1 MLAGGALTKRF
12 GATLAV
18 DDVSIAVAPGETLA
32 LIGRSGSGKSTL
44 ARLLAC
50 LIAPDAGVVMCDG
63 AAIVRAGSAFR
74 RAVQFLPQDVDRA
87 LNPAHTVASL
97 LARPLRLHG
106 IGRDA
111 RERAAL
117 AVAALARVGLDPALA
132 GRYPHE
138 LSGGQRQ
145 RVALARMLA
154 LGPRTLILDEPF
166 SALDVATTVE
176 ILALLRRLQDE
187 AGFGC
192 LLVTHDIAVAAAF
205 AHRLAV
211 MQAGRLVES
220 GVAAHVLAEPQHEET
235 RALAGARP
243 LAALGALPT

>member
-1 MLAGGALTKRF
+1 MLAGGQLSKRF

-18 DDVSIAVAPGETLA
+18 DDVSLAVAPGETLA

-50 LIAPDAGVVMCDG
+50 LIAPDAGVVTCDG
-63 AAIVRAGSAFR
+63 APVPAGAGLAFR

-87 LNPAHTVASL
+87 LNPAHTVATL
-97 LARPLRLHG
+97 LARPMRLHA
-106 IGRDA
+106 IGDDA
-111 RERAAL
+111 ADRAAR
-117 AVAALARVGLDPALA
+117 AAAALARVGLDPAL
-132 GRYPHE
+132 GHRYPHE

-145 RVALARMLA
+145 RVALARMLTLA
-154 LGPRTLILDEPF
+154 PRYLILDEPF

-187 AGFGC
+187 SGFGC
-192 LLVTHDIAVAAAF
+192 LLVTHDIDVAAAF
-205 AHRLAV
+205 AQRLAV

-220 GVAAHVLAEPQHEET
+220 GVAGHVLAQPQHAET
-235 RALAGARP
+235 RALAGARSI
-243 LAALGALPT
+243 ADARAL

>member
-1 MLAGGALTKRF
+1 LLTGGHLTKRF
-12 GATLAV
+12 GAAVAV
-18 DDVSIAVAPGETLA
+18 DAVSIAVAPGETLA

-50 LIAPDAGVVMCDG
+50 LIAPDEGIVTRDG
-63 AAIVRAGSAFR
+63 AVVAGGDLAFR

-87 LNPAHTVASL
+87 LNPAHTVATL
-97 LARPLRLHG
+97 LARPLRRHA
-106 IGRDA
+106 IGRDGA
-111 RERAAL
+111 ERRAAC
-117 AVAALARVGLDPALA
+117 VAALARVGLDPAL
-132 GRYPHE
+132 GRRYPHE

-145 RVALARMLA
+145 RVALARLLA
-154 LGPRTLILDEPF
+154 LAPRYLILDEPF

-192 LLVTHDIAVAAAF
+192 LLVTHDIDVAAAF

-211 MQAGRLVES
+211 MHAGRVVES
-220 GVAAHVLAEPQHEET
+220 GVAAHVLAEPQHAAT
-235 RALAGARP
+235 RVLAGARRMRI
-243 LAALGALPT
+243 AG

>member
-1 MLAGGALTKRF
+1 MLAGGYLTKRF
-12 GATLAV
+12 GATIAV
-18 DDVSIAVAPGETLA
+18 EAVSIAVAPGETLA

-50 LIAPDAGVVMCDG
+50 LVVPDYGVVTRDG
-63 AAIVRAGSAFR
+63 TPVALGGDLAFR

-87 LNPAHTVASL
+87 LNPAHTVATL
-97 LARPLRLHG
+97 LARPMRRHA
-106 IGRDA
+106 IGSDA
-111 RERAAL
+111 ADRASRAA
-117 AVAALARVGLDPALA
+117 AALTRVALDPALA
-132 GRYPHE
+132 ARYPHE

-154 LGPRTLILDEPF
+154 LAPRTLILDEPF

-192 LLVTHDIAVAAAF
+192 LLVTHDIDVAAAF

-211 MQAGRLVES
+211 MHDGRIVES
-220 GVAAHVLAEPQHEET
+220 GVAAHVLAEPQHAET
-235 RALAGARP
+235 RALAGARRP
-243 LAALGALPT
+243 RAAAD